1 MKKIIETTNQAVA
14 REAVQIAF
22 LVWAAL
28 HNDDPRVHVYRL
40 SNVLEG

>member
-28 HNDDPRVHVYRL
+28 HNEDPRVHAYKLNNSLGV
-40 SNVLEG
+40 